1 MPHVYILHTG
11 GTQTLDGWDVSK
23 QYGTNEINNI
33 VDPSGATASLP
44 ITSVPTP
51 FASFELA
58 RNAFENCGAVNR
70 NGSNNIVGDS
80 IYHKI
85 VSFSLDTLEIFF
97 NFNKLS
103 SMFEII
109 PWNASTQIASLL
121 QSPAIAHQ
129 RLGQTLSLYLNQDA
143 QAFNFSQNAVFYL
156 LNYKNGPAPLNIVG
170 GTSTTSLAVAST
182 NDLSY
187 VRVPLSGN
195 HNAYDA
201 NPTAFRSLI
210 KRDQEFIKY
219 VWTLSLQYGFS
230 NVYPEVYK
238 YVNECFRAITDQ
250 QLKSD
255 LRNVT
260 ATDIQNYVP
269 ITVGAA
275 NIMLPGGV
283 VLGTYQA
290 PDAGSVSD
298 FTIKADYDSDIL
310 PLVLPNALGYN
321 EPGMRYVTGA
331 WNPQMKAP
339 YRDSRA
345 MVDRTL
351 PGDNTLY
358 PYLTVDDIFQPF
370 ISVQHSLLMKVLIS

>member
-1 MPHVYILHTG
+1 MPHVYRLHTG

-70 NGSNNIVGDS
+70 NGSNDIMGDS

-170 GTSTTSLAVAST
+170 GTSTIF
-182 NDLSY
+182 N
-187 VRVPLSGN
+187 
-195 HNAYDA
+195 
-201 NPTAFRSLI
+201 
-210 KRDQEFIKY
+210 
-219 VWTLSLQYGFS
+219 
-230 NVYPEVYK
+230 
-238 YVNECFRAITDQ
+238 
-250 QLKSD
+250 
-255 LRNVT
+255 
-260 ATDIQNYVP
+260 
-269 ITVGAA
+269 GA
-275 NIMLPGGV
+275 G
-283 VLGTYQA
+283 
-290 PDAGSVSD
+290 
-298 FTIKADYDSDIL
+298 
-310 PLVLPNALGYN
+310 
-321 EPGMRYVTGA
+321 
-331 WNPQMKAP
+331 
-339 YRDSRA
+339 
-345 MVDRTL
+345 
-351 PGDNTLY
+351 
-358 PYLTVDDIFQPF
+358 PF
-370 ISVQHSLLMKVLIS
+370 L